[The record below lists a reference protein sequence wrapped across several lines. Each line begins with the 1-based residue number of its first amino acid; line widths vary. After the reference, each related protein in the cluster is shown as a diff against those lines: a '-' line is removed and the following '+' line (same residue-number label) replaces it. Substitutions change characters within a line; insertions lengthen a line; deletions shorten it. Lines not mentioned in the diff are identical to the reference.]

1 MKKEIIIAFEQGK
14 IQAICGFPGIG
25 KSYLANKHPMQF
37 QDCFYSKCR
46 YFNRAIS
53 ALEKPE
59 YPMNWINRV
68 KDAVKNGKI
77 VVVGCNP
84 DSRAIL
90 NSLGLNY
97 LLVYPPISDKSRYFH
112 IYDTRNDEVDCI
124 DLNKNRFDS
133 YIEYLQNEKVHE
145 GSFKEELPPG
155 WTLSQYMEF
164 VLYDIMKL
172 EP

>member
-1 MKKEIIIAFEQGK
+1 MRNDIKLAFEQGK

-97 LLVYPPISDKSRYFH
+97 LLVYPLSQINPVTFISMIQEMMKLIAS
-112 IYDTRNDEVDCI
+112 ILTRI
-124 DLNKNRFDS
+124 DL
-133 YIEYLQNEKVHE
+133 IA
-145 GSFKEELPPG
+145 
-155 WTLSQYMEF
+155 TLSIYRMRKYMKDLSKKSYLLDGLS
-164 VLYDIMKL
+164 VNTWNLCYTI
-172 EP
+172 